1 MATVAAPGMS
11 ATPAETTTYVE
22 TKTVEEHEQG
32 TLTSN
37 KQVAELFGMA
47 FVALVFNVACVAVAA
62 FL

>member
-1 MATVAAPGMS
+1 MS